1 MNMKFIKDDIEVG
14 QIIQK
19 ILGYALKI
27 GIQDPNHYGIFEICA
42 KVPDLILLSS
52 AERITDGEYKSGW
65 GHYEVIG
72 NK

>member
-19 ILGYALKI
+19 NIKLCFKN

-65 GHYEVIG
+65 GHYEVIR